1 VRNGTMNLF
10 AALQVHSGKTHAM
23 TSSTRNRFDLI
34 RFLEEIDESVPD
46 VEGQQI
52 VAIMDNLST
61 HKSHDVQ
68 AWLDAH
74 PRWRFV
80 FTPTHASWLNQVE
93 IVFSVMHRRLLNHG
107 QFASPQ
113 DLSEQ
118 MLAYIE
124 THNQT
129 AKPFN
134 WTYTGKVLTA

>member
-1 VRNGTMNLF
+1 
-10 AALQVHSGKTHAM
+10 
-23 TSSTRNRFDLI
+23 
-34 RFLEEIDESVPD
+34 
-46 VEGQQI
+46 
-52 VAIMDNLST
+52 MDNLST

-93 IVFSVMHRRLLNHG
+93 IIFSVMHRRLLNHG
-107 QFASPQ
+107 QFASPH